1 MRKFPLAIRPPGFV
15 IRCPFSK
22 CKGHFMYNKLT
33 SLSPSLSEFL
43 QPGLH
48 PSPEE
53 DSVQLPAGVS
63 VRCHPEQLPQLLWW
77 LRDRSG
83 WEGGHRKPA
92 APAECG
98 HSDCSEWKGSLGY
111 LLRAFGLVH
120 SPLCA
125 VSLLKVNASREFCPF
140 GLWVGRWRY
149 WWGDFYNSVSQQLQ
163 VQPGI
168 VSPCTLQ
175 PARGTSFYKY
185 TKKIEARQK
194 YGFSFILH
202 GDAGVITP

>member
-92 APAECG
+92 APAERG
-98 HSDCSEWKGSLGY
+98 HSDCSEWRGPWDTCSGLLGWSIPPCVQSPCWRLMPAESFVLLGY
-111 LLRAFGLVH
+111 GW
-120 SPLCA
+120 
-125 VSLLKVNASREFCPF
+125 E
-140 GLWVGRWRY
+140 G
-149 WWGDFYNSVSQQLQ
+149 GDTDGEIFTTVFHNSFKYSQ
-163 VQPGI
+163 
-168 VSPCTLQ
+168 
-175 PARGTSFYKY
+175 
-185 TKKIEARQK
+185 E
-194 YGFSFILH
+194 
-202 GDAGVITP
+202 